1 MLKARRPLAAALVV
15 GAGALA
21 LTGCIPLPPALP
33 EAPPIATPQPVE
45 PAPTTASEEPASPS
59 QEPTAPEAG
68 DYPYT
73 VDDGLGD
80 TWSFDVTGVIADPP
94 LRTGQAEPGTYFVG
108 VVFDAAH
115 LEGNVSFGSCFDI
128 FVVGSDGETYDWMT
142 TYAAVTAE
150 DDIYD
155 ADDQGFT
162 QRAAAVQLPEG
173 VEPTQ
178 VIIRSTYGH
187 PEVPDTVI
195 DVQ

>member
-1 MLKARRPLAAALVV
+1 
-15 GAGALA
+15 
-21 LTGCIPLPPALP
+21 
-33 EAPPIATPQPVE
+33 
-45 PAPTTASEEPASPS
+45 
-59 QEPTAPEAG
+59 
-68 DYPYT
+68 
-73 VDDGLGD
+73 
-80 TWSFDVTGVIADPP
+80 
-94 LRTGQAEPGTYFVG
+94 
-108 VVFDAAH
+108 
-115 LEGNVSFGSCFDI
+115 
-128 FVVGSDGETYDWMT
+128 MT

-162 QRAAAVQLPEG
+162 QRVAAVQLPEG